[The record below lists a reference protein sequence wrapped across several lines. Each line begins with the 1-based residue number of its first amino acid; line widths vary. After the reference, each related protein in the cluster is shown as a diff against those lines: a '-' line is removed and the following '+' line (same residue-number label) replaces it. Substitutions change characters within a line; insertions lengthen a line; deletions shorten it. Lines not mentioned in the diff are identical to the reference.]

1 MGSGR
6 RTPKSRWTAHA
17 ILGGMRLALGFVI
30 VSLLVGAPR
39 PQLAQPGAYWCPMHP
54 DVRGGAGDKCG
65 ICGMA
70 LVPRPADLD
79 AYWLDL
85 AEGSRAPRPGRHD
98 LLRFVIRNPRDDSAV
113 RSFAQIHE
121 RNLHLFVVSHDLDYF
136 AHLHPELK
144 GDGTFEQALALP
156 RAGAYRLIAD
166 VEPEGAAPQVLQKSI
181 VTAGYRGS
189 LRPSADPAA
198 DLADKIAG
206 GMRIK
211 AIVSPPVA
219 GREQLVTFEVED
231 AATATPID
239 DLEPFLGAPGHLL
252 IVSSDLQT
260 AMHSHPVAG
269 ISNAAGP
276 RVAFQVMFPR
286 AGAYRMWAQVQRRG
300 RVSTAAFTVH
310 ALARAPQQ

>member
-1 MGSGR
+1 MPYSGR
-6 RTPKSRWTAHA
+6 
-17 ILGGMRLALGFVI
+17 MRFALGFVI
-30 VSLLVGAPR
+30 VTLLIGASL
-39 PQLAQPGAYWCPMHP
+39 PQPPPDQQGAYWCPMHP

-85 AEGSRAPRPGRHD
+85 AEGSRVPRPGRRD
-98 LLRFVIRNPRDDSAV
+98 LLRFVIRNPRDDRTV
-113 RSFAQIHE
+113 RSFALVHE

-144 GDGTFEQALALP
+144 GDGTFEQPLTLP

-166 VEPEGAAPQVLQKSI
+166 VEPAGAAPQVLQTSI

-189 LRPSADPAA
+189 LRPSADPAV
-198 DLADKIAG
+198 DLGDKVVDG
-206 GMRIK
+206 LRIK
-211 AIVSPPVA
+211 TIAPAPVA
-219 GREQLVTFEVED
+219 GREQLVTFEIED
-231 AATATPID
+231 AATGKPVD

-260 AMHSHPVAG
+260 AMHSHPVLEL
-269 ISNAAGP
+269 SNGAGP

-286 AGAYRMWAQVQRRG
+286 GGAYRMWAQIQRRG
-300 RVSTAAFTVH
+300 RVATAAFTVH
-310 ALARAPQQ
+310 ALPR